1 MLKLIFYICIT
12 LICIIGVGVYEYQK
26 GYNKGY
32 KDALRHKK
40 YRYKQHKSKIKHFN
54 SWAM

>member
-32 KDALRHKK
+32 KDALSHKK

-54 SWAM
+54 S